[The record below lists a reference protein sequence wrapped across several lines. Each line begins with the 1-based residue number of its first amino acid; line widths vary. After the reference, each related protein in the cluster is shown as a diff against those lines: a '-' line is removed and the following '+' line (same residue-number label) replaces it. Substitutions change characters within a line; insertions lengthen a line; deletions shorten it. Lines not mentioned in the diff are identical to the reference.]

1 MRYIAHLVKCIY
13 CGKTFD
19 RDKVPFTAVTTRR
32 YAHQSCAEAENNK
45 QKQEVDDKLKLNDY
59 IIKLFNL
66 DYVTPRIQKQLQKY
80 IENYH
85 YTYSGIH
92 KALTYWFE
100 IKNNPIES
108 AKESI
113 GIVPYIYQDAYN
125 YYYALWLAQEA
136 NKGKQISDFIP
147 QVKVIEISPPER
159 KVKKRKLFTFLDIE
173 EEKEGE

>member
-1 MRYIAHLVKCIY
+1 M
-13 CGKTFD
+13 
-19 RDKVPFTAVTTRR
+19 
-32 YAHQSCAEAENNK
+32 
-45 QKQEVDDKLKLNDY
+45 
-59 IIKLFNL
+59 KLFNL

-100 IKNNPIES
+100 IKHNPIEA

-136 NKGKQISDFIP
+136 NKGKQISDFVP